1 MIDGSKRIAV
11 KKQVAAAFFWM
22 VAIFFLATSP
32 MAEGPAGPPEQ
43 APEAQTINLGQCQ
56 EIVALLAEQDQKNS
70 REFRQIK
77 RDIAALAQQVVEPG
91 MREILG
97 GVGYIFGL
105 VGIAAYVASRNK
117 KVGEGG
123 H

>member
-1 MIDGSKRIAV
+1 MIDGSRRIAV
-11 KKQVAAAFFWM
+11 KKQVTASFFAM
-22 VAIFFLATSP
+22 AAIFFLATSP
-32 MAEGPAGPPEQ
+32 MAEGPAGPLEQ
-43 APEAQTINLGQCQ
+43 APEAQTTSPGQCQ
-56 EIVALLAEQDQKNS
+56 ELVALLAEQDQKNS

-77 RDIAALAQQVVEPG
+77 REIAALAQEVAEPG

-105 VGIAAYVASRNK
+105 VGVAAYVVSRNK
-117 KVGEGG
+117 KGGEGG

>member
-1 MIDGSKRIAV
+1 MIDGSRRSTV
-11 KKQVAAAFFWM
+11 KKQMAAAFFAM
-22 VAIFFLATSP
+22 TAIFFLATSP
-32 MAEGPAGPPEQ
+32 MAEGPAVLPQ
-43 APEAQTINLGQCQ
+43 PEAEAPGTNLGQCQ
-56 EIVALLAEQDQKNS
+56 ELVALLAEQDQKNS

-77 RDIAALAQQVVEPG
+77 RDIAALAQQVAEPG

-105 VGIAAYVASRNK
+105 IGVAAYVASRK
-117 KVGEGG
+117 KVGGGG